1 MHLAGIGAFILATG
15 SFVSAASTTKSSAAT
30 STVDGVLAVE
40 SPSWLP
46 DFKIPNGV
54 STSYPTASPNIT
66 KSLSHAT
73 LNLSAYPEIWGEPSV
88 HHPEVKAV
96 MKAIDWSKVPKAPVR
111 KVNKD
116 GDLVMSGYNADKDP
130 YCWWSDSNCVTP
142 KASYLPKDIY
152 MCPNAEDWG
161 LNYDDGP
168 LNPSDDDKEVTKYA
182 EPELYN
188 FLANN
193 KNQKATL
200 FYIGSNVATF
210 PEAARRALNDGHV
223 LCVHTWS
230 HPQMTSQTNAQV
242 VAQLYWS
249 LRAIKEATGV
259 TTKCWRPPY
268 GDVDDRVRAI
278 AWQMGMQTIIWNGD
292 TNDWDMPGDGGGN
305 LSPKKVDGYFEGWIK
320 ERKAGK
326 NKEGYVVLEHE
337 LNNATVKMTEKWLP
351 KLQEVFNVNTI
362 QHCMNVSQPYW
373 ETNWVYPTAADPNP
387 VSNTTNSTTTDEP
400 STTTI
405 VLGTTESPS
414 ASSPA
419 STSVPVSETTNA
431 GSSAVES
438 PAEPA
443 TTTINISYNKAVV
456 SSASSTS
463 IGAASFLAAAAAV
476 ISFIF

>member
-1 MHLAGIGAFILATG
+1 MFSLWYTFFLHLYRKQNMHLAGIGAFILATG
-15 SFVSAASTTKSSAAT
+15 SFVSAASTTKSSDAT
-30 STVDGVLAVE
+30 STADGVLAVE

-168 LNPSDDDKEVTKYA
+168 LNPNDDDKEVTKYA

-200 FYIGSNVATF
+200 F
-210 PEAARRALNDGHV
+210 
-223 LCVHTWS
+223 
-230 HPQMTSQTNAQV
+230 
-242 VAQLYWS
+242 
-249 LRAIKEATGV
+249 
-259 TTKCWRPPY
+259 
-268 GDVDDRVRAI
+268 
-278 AWQMGMQTIIWNGD
+278 
-292 TNDWDMPGDGGGN
+292 
-305 LSPKKVDGYFEGWIK
+305 
-320 ERKAGK
+320 
-326 NKEGYVVLEHE
+326 
-337 LNNATVKMTEKWLP
+337 
-351 KLQEVFNVNTI
+351 
-362 QHCMNVSQPYW
+362 VS
-373 ETNWVYPTAADPNP
+373 T
-387 VSNTTNSTTTDEP
+387 
-400 STTTI
+400 
-405 VLGTTESPS
+405 
-414 ASSPA
+414 
-419 STSVPVSETTNA
+419 
-431 GSSAVES
+431 
-438 PAEPA
+438 
-443 TTTINISYNKAVV
+443 
-456 SSASSTS
+456 
-463 IGAASFLAAAAAV
+463 
-476 ISFIF
+476 